1 LSAIFRIVQ
10 VHLLQAAEVK
20 KIVQWIMRNL
30 DESISTDATNPAIQ
44 HGGSIDF
51 SQENDNGVTSRV
63 SSTVTRSPTKLS
75 LFQGKAND
83 MSSTNSIKNVR

>member
-1 LSAIFRIVQ
+1 MINIFCKIQ

-30 DESISTDATNPAIQ
+30 DGNISTDAAN
-44 HGGSIDF
+44 SV

-63 SSTVTRSPTKLS
+63 SNTVTRTPTKLS
-75 LFQGKAND
+75 VFQGKAND
-83 MSSTNSIKNVR
+83 LSIINSIKNVR